1 MRLSRPLLLLVLA
14 IAVLAPTAGAAQR
27 RAEPVAPT
35 APEREIVQRINAARA
50 AKGLP
55 AVQLVDGLVRSARAH
70 SKAML
75 DADVFSHDSP
85 NGEAFDRRIRRF
97 HVARQL
103 GETIAWGS
111 GSYGTPAGIVGMWL
125 KSPPHRAILLDRAFT
140 RVGVGR
146 AFGTFQ
152 GMDEA
157 AIWTADFASS
167 R

>member
-1 MRLSRPLLLLVLA
+1 M
-14 IAVLAPTAGAAQR
+14 
-27 RAEPVAPT
+27 
-35 APEREIVQRINAARA
+35 
-50 AKGLP
+50 
-55 AVQLVDGLVRSARAH
+55 DGLVRSARAH

-75 DADVFSHDSP
+75 DADVFSHESP

-125 KSPPHRAILLDRAFT
+125 KSPPHRAILLDRSFT

-152 GMDEA
+152 GVGRGGRVDGRLRVRALSAARFVTRSGGGSPNLPEPSVGEA
-157 AIWTADFASS
+157 TSLGGRFA
-167 R
+167 RRPT

>member
-14 IAVLAPTAGAAQR
+14 IGVLAPTAGAAQR
-27 RAEPVAPT
+27 RAEPVTPT

-55 AVQLVDGLVRSARAH
+55 AVQLVDGLGRSARAH

-97 HVARQL
+97 QQVARQL

-111 GSYGTPAGIVGMWL
+111 GSYGTPA
-125 KSPPHRAILLDRAFT
+125 
-140 RVGVGR
+140 
-146 AFGTFQ
+146 
-152 GMDEA
+152 
-157 AIWTADFASS
+157 ASS
-167 R
+167 ACG